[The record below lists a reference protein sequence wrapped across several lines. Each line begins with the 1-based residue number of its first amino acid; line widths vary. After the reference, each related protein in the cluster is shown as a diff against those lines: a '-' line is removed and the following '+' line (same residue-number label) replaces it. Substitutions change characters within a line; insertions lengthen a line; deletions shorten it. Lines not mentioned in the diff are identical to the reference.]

1 MIKCDIL
8 IIAYDHSLPIA
19 TLLKD
24 SALLHGYSSEIV
36 SPDRCSVDIK
46 TRGSAPLIDGQVFRA
61 KIIMT
66 RGIHHVFPFFATWLK
81 LAEDRSFHIFNG
93 IYPMYVA
100 LDKLATLA
108 VLSEK
113 HIEVVP
119 AVSSIAPLTSLPY
132 FGENLIKPAFGS
144 RGAGVERATLEH
156 IAEVFKK
163 ANNKLSP
170 ILEHQIIQPLV
181 SPFGVDYRSV
191 VLDGKEIAQ
200 TKRTAPTGVIA
211 TNGHE
216 ALIERSEL
224 LDVRELAE
232 RATEAIGLKLAGVDI
247 IYFEGSPAILEV
259 NCWPG
264 MAETSKV
271 SGVNIAEHII
281 RSCESLLNR

>member
-1 MIKCDIL
+1 MINCDIL
-8 IIAYDHSLPIA
+8 IIAYDYSLPIA

-24 SALLHGYSSEIV
+24 SALLNGYTSEIV

-46 TRGSAPLIDGQVFRA
+46 TSGSNPLIDGELFRA

-66 RGIHHVFPFFATWLK
+66 RGIHHVFPFFASWLK
-81 LAEDRSFHIFNG
+81 LAEDNSTHIFNG
-93 IYPMYVA
+93 IYPMYVS

-113 HIEVVP
+113 HIEIVP
-119 AVSSIAPLTSLPY
+119 AVSSIAPLASLPY
-132 FGENLIKPAFGS
+132 FGENLLKPAFGS
-144 RGAGVERATLEH
+144 KGAGVERATLEH
-156 IAEVFKK
+156 IAEAFKK
-163 ANNKLSP
+163 ANNKVSP

-200 TKRTAPTGVIA
+200 TKRTAPAGIIM

-216 ALIERSEL
+216 SLIERSEL
-224 LDVRELAE
+224 LEVRELAVE
-232 RATEAIGLKLAGVDI
+232 ATKAIGLKLAGVDI
-247 IYFEGSPAILEV
+247 IYFEGKPAVLEV

-264 MAETSKV
+264 IRETSKV
-271 SGVNIAEHII
+271 SGVNIAECII
-281 RSCESLLNR
+281 HSCESLLNS